1 MECYVYFED
10 YAYLECKMKVKKENR
25 KLKPEIQNES
35 YDQMN
40 YKYFAKFIINKTS
53 FITWNV
59 IIR

>member
-25 KLKPEIQNES
+25 KLKPEIQNDS

-53 FITWNV
+53 FIT
-59 IIR
+59 